1 MTVDEMKDRIVED
14 GWCVVEEVIPSAEV
28 EGVRESILA
37 TAATHR
43 LADPRRKLDKVSGLI
58 NFDQSFAPYL
68 AEPRFL
74 GLCQALL
81 GPPLRVSYTTCMGNA
96 SGSCAR
102 HVACGLAL
110 QSAERRACAG
120 AVSRCDHASDDHLDA
135 DRIQC

>member
-68 AEPRFL
+68 AESRLL

-81 GPPLRVSYTTCMGNA
+81 GPAPTDFLYHLYGDA
-96 SGSCAR
+96 SMPCAR
-102 HVACGLAL
+102 RVACGLAF
-110 QSAERRACAG
+110 QSAECRACAG
-120 AVSRCDHASDDHLDA
+120 TVPRRDHAFDDHLDA